1 MLKPELVIECKTIK
15 QNFVVNAHNN
25 ITMAEEI
32 TIPGWKKWLQ
42 DIGEQVT
49 FFTRF
54 FKNIFVG
61 GFEWSEFVR
70 QCYEIGYRS
79 MMLVGITSFIMGVV
93 LILQLRPTLVEF
105 GAASML
111 PKTLSV
117 SFVREIG
124 PVIIAIICAGKIASS
139 IGAELGSMK
148 VTEQLDAMDV
158 SGANPLQYLVVTRIL
173 ATTLM
178 VPLLSVIGDVIGL
191 LGGFLAL
198 NLRDHISLSL
208 YATKVIASLD
218 YTDFLPAFIKTIFFG
233 LAIGFVGC
241 YKGFHSSKG
250 TESVGVAAN
259 SAVVTASLWIFVI
272 DAIAVQ
278 ITSILFYK

>member
-1 MLKPELVIECKTIK
+1 
-15 QNFVVNAHNN
+15 
-25 ITMAEEI
+25 MAEQAV
-32 TIPGWKKWLQ
+32 IPVWKRWFEG
-42 DIGEQVT
+42 IGDQVA
-49 FFTRF
+49 FF
-54 FKNIFVG
+54 FKFFRNIFTG

-93 LILQLRPTLVEF
+93 LIVQLRPTLVAF

-111 PKTLSV
+111 PRTLAV
-117 SFVREIG
+117 SFIREIG

-148 VTEQLDAMDV
+148 VTEQLDAMEV

-173 ATTLM
+173 ATTFM
-178 VPLLSVIGDVIGL
+178 VPLLSVIGDAIGL
-191 LGGFLAL
+191 FGGFLAL
-198 NLRDHISLSL
+198 NLRDTMSFQL
-208 YATKVIASLD
+208 YFTKVIGSIAFSDFVPSL
-218 YTDFLPAFIKTIFFG
+218 IKTIFFG
-233 LAIGFVGC
+233 FAIGFVGC
-241 YKGFHSSKG
+241 YKGFNSNKG
-250 TESVGVAAN
+250 TESVGIAAN

-278 ITSILFYK
+278 VTSLLFYN

>member
-1 MLKPELVIECKTIK
+1 
-15 QNFVVNAHNN
+15 
-25 ITMAEEI
+25 MAEEI
-32 TIPGWKKWLQ
+32 AIPGWKKWLE
-42 DIGEQVT
+42 DIGEQVS

-54 FKNIFVG
+54 LKNIFVG

-79 MMLVGITSFIMGVV
+79 FMLVGITSFIMGVV
-93 LILQLRPTLVEF
+93 LILQLRPTLVQF

-111 PKTLSV
+111 PTTLSV

-124 PVIIAIICAGKIASS
+124 PVIIAIICAGKMASS

-148 VTEQLDAMDV
+148 VTEQLDAMEV

-173 ATTLM
+173 ATTIM
-178 VPLLSVIGDVIGL
+178 VPILSVLGDAIGL
-191 LGGFLAL
+191 FGGYLAL
-198 NLRDHISLSL
+198 NLRDSMSFSL
-208 YATKVIASLD
+208 YFTKIIAALD
-218 YTDFLPAFIKTIFFG
+218 FTDFIPAFIKTIFFG
-233 LAIGFVGC
+233 MAIGFVGC

-250 TESVGVAAN
+250 TESVGIAAN

-278 ITSILFYK
+278 ITSLLFYK